1 MKMSV
6 TPRSKPPRKNRET
19 KGLKRPAELKE
30 LADFLNY
37 DFDKNPNNWR
47 APDNPLFFLH
57 LKAAQPDL
65 NEVKTFQKEISK
77 DLEVLIAPKYLGD
90 LDFSID
96 RLIDKIN
103 GLNIVNN
110 WDGFPSGAAWIS
122 RHGGLRWSA
131 HDQPPHPVRLFDRV
145 VRIAGFKWILRKTP
159 VANSLRAK
167 VYHFVMEALETDTF
181 SNLRK
186 CKQCLRFFV
195 AHDAREKVCRGGDCA
210 KIRDRIAT
218 NLKMKR
224 YRHKL
229 AEDKHRKG
237 INTLRHV
244 ASVIEKNPDLSI
256 TTIHDNEP
264 IIQKLQ
270 KRLGELYGDF
280 ENFVMKPL
288 ARDPRN
294 IQAVWDNVPPKL
306 KSKLAEGT

>member
-1 MKMSV
+1 
-6 TPRSKPPRKNRET
+6 
-19 KGLKRPAELKE
+19 
-30 LADFLNY
+30 
-37 DFDKNPNNWR
+37 
-47 APDNPLFFLH
+47 
-57 LKAAQPDL
+57 
-65 NEVKTFQKEISK
+65 
-77 DLEVLIAPKYLGD
+77 
-90 LDFSID
+90 
-96 RLIDKIN
+96 
-103 GLNIVNN
+103 
-110 WDGFPSGAAWIS
+110 
-122 RHGGLRWSA
+122 
-131 HDQPPHPVRLFDRV
+131 
-145 VRIAGFKWILRKTP
+145 
-159 VANSLRAK
+159 
-167 VYHFVMEALETDTF
+167 
-181 SNLRK
+181 
-186 CKQCLRFFV
+186 
-195 AHDAREKVCRGGDCA
+195 
-210 KIRDRIAT
+210 
-218 NLKMKR
+218 MKR